1 MIVGHAYVRSTL
13 IKFKENWLQ
22 LAPDVKDICFYKK
35 INPSTMIIII
45 IMSQE
50 TILLWTEIFLTSDA
64 CAGYQ

>member
-13 IKFKENWLQ
+13 RKFKENWLRKFKENWLQ

-35 INPSTMIIII
+35 IIPSTMIIII

-50 TILLWTEIFLTSDA
+50 TILL
-64 CAGYQ
+64 

>member
-35 INPSTMIIII
+35 IIPSTMIIII

-50 TILLWTEIFLTSDA
+50 TILL
-64 CAGYQ
+64 